1 MLDRTIE
8 VDPIRLVNLVC
19 LHVYAFKRHKVDLH
33 IIFFSEGHQLLMWSS
48 FDDVFPIQPLWF
60 PLRSSASDPPNVNT
74 LCLTASR
81 LLFLGPP
88 FLFLAFANVTSI
100 RSSSNS
106 PLVFGGRVSS
116 FLPCFSGPP
125 PLPLPYLLFGTEVPT
140 WLSLKPHTAG
150 AHMHC
155 RAIIP
160 LLIPNSLGLTFPT

>member
-33 IIFFSEGHQLLMWSS
+33 IIFFSEGHQLHMWSS

-106 PLVFGGRVSS
+106 PLVFGGRVYHHFFHAFQDRRRSLFHIF
-116 FLPCFSGPP
+116 FL
-125 PLPLPYLLFGTEVPT
+125 V
-140 WLSLKPHTAG
+140 LKSRPGCH
-150 AHMHC
+150 
-155 RAIIP
+155 
-160 LLIPNSLGLTFPT
+160 